1 MEADRFGMNRKYF
14 IIGIICLCLGIFL
27 FVFSFYTFPFLVFK
41 WHYKVPEY
49 FLMFHS
55 YLQLTYNL
63 ESKAAGWLIFLGLF
77 FPSIVLFIVADIL
90 SNKIDGEIYRDY
102 VEDET
107 LSKSKKRS
115 RVGESESKGLVL
127 RITVIIILV
136 FIASEFFQWAI
147 STTPPI

>member
-27 FVFSFYTFPFLVFK
+27 FVFSFYTFPFLVFN

-49 FLMFHS
+49 LSMFYS
-55 YLQLTYNL
+55 YLQLTYSL
-63 ESKAAGWLIFLGLF
+63 ESGAAGWLIFLGLF
-77 FPSIVLFIVADIL
+77 FPSIVFFIVADIL

-102 VEDET
+102 VENEA
-107 LSKSKKRS
+107 SAKSEKRLK
-115 RVGESESKGLVL
+115 VGESESKGLVL
-127 RITVIIILV
+127 KIIMIIILV